1 MNKLPI
7 INLNSVSSESISTLS
22 DANSKSAQSVLEQQF
37 LARNI
42 SLKSDSVSMEVEI
55 NGRWQTIRL
64 AIEPQTQKLELPE
77 AQVTLDETGLKLTLQ
92 TPKYGIQIK
101 AADQLLTLMN
111 FLKSDSIGANIT
123 THAEAKLSPASLQL
137 PKLDIN
143 LAINPSL
150 AKMLSAEPKLIAQLR
165 ANTSQLSLTVNDRFD
180 EQLLLQPISKH
191 KIAQSLAN
199 STPSILLNFSEK
211 TPKIQ
216 HPLTK
221 AVLSLI
227 NVEKLPSQSEANIW
241 RTATPVATMNGL
253 EISEKPK
260 QYAIQLKHSA
270 KSMLAQTTNLSR
282 ADSSTPLKSNLSYDK
297 PLLDVSLNDVKQ
309 AIRAA
314 LQKIIQAPFM
324 FTNNKSIKAAS
335 PTLLN
340 YPLPASKLPSLNK
353 GKDFLP
359 FIYPEAKN
367 SKADP
372 IVQLFAQIKQIV
384 STAPQLTITTPLKVP
399 THLQVTSHVSIDTK
413 QTEKVVSNSKTVNI
427 ENPQKSQT
435 NTPSNQAL
443 LKGKQ
448 LAQHIDKNVNVENTT
463 QQKKDLSQQLAKPL
477 TNENSLSKSEQS
489 QTQKPT
495 INILKVGSQ
504 TANSSN
510 TQATQSLQ
518 KQMGK
523 TLAEGKN
530 STTTDVQNS
539 FQRIAKSTVE
549 LNSVNTPGTHSTPK
563 AAQVNSTSQSSLQQ
577 TLSPSENKMSEPS
590 QTKEA
595 PFTSAIKNHY
605 APTGNIEKQLMTPFM
620 LEPNT
625 HKLNKAK
632 LEISSEQINKLVNFK
647 ESKSPD
653 LTRLVHQAFA
663 RMIDEKQH
671 SISQIFNELNLP
683 PAINAGLNQPLVNS
697 NLQTSGLLNNV
708 EKLLMTFL
716 SSSKLVQSEGNDQQ
730 VEAKFDALL
739 KTLQPNFKAQNLSQ
753 LQQQLPNLNSP
764 LINELVQINN
774 SLQHNM
780 TQSIN
785 QSQNQSSDAQ
795 LLISLFLPTK
805 LPDNCKQTHLQVGNY
820 KKPAKGNL
828 PEKTVWY
835 IRLNFDYA
843 SAGKLSVQA
852 ELMDKSLEC
861 QITGSST
868 QVCTLAEPHLDT
880 LRRKLCAHGLQVGD
894 IELTEDG
901 AKAEQF
907 FNQHAIV
914 NIQV

>member
-64 AIEPQTQKLELPE
+64 TIEPQTQKLELPE
-77 AQVTLDETGLKLTLQ
+77 AQVTLDATGLKLTLQ

-180 EQLLLQPISKH
+180 EQLLQQPISKH

-241 RTATPVATMNGL
+241 RSAIPVATMNGL

-282 ADSSTPLKSNLSYDK
+282 ADLSTPLKSNLSYDK

-309 AIRAA
+309 AVRAA

-335 PTLLN
+335 PTQLN
-340 YPLPASKLPSLNK
+340 NPLPANKLPSLNNS
-353 GKDFLP
+353 KDSLP

-367 SKADP
+367 AKNAKNDP
-372 IVQLFAQIKQIV
+372 IVQLFAQIKQTV
-384 STAPQLTITTPLKVP
+384 STVSQFAITIPLKVP
-399 THLQVTSHVSIDTK
+399 NHLQNTSHGSLNTTQTTQTTQTK
-413 QTEKVVSNSKTVNI
+413 QAEKVISYAKTANI

-435 NTPSNQAL
+435 NPPSNQAL

-448 LAQHIDKNVNVENTT
+448 LAQHIDKKVNVENTT
-463 QQKKDLSQQLAKPL
+463 LQKKDLSQQLAKPL

-495 INILKVGSQ
+495 INMLKVGSQ

-549 LNSVNTPGTHSTPK
+549 LNSVNTSGTHSTPK

-625 HKLNKAK
+625 HKLDKAK
-632 LEISSEQINKLVNFK
+632 LEISSEQINKLANFK

-764 LINELVQINN
+764 LMNELVQINN

-780 TQSIN
+780 SQSIN
-785 QSQNQSSDAQ
+785 QPQNQSSDAQ

-820 KKPAKGNL
+820 KNQRRG
-828 PEKTVWY
+828 
-835 IRLNFDYA
+835 I
-843 SAGKLSVQA
+843 
-852 ELMDKSLEC
+852 C
-861 QITGSST
+861 QRKRSGI
-868 QVCTLAEPHLDT
+868 LD
-880 LRRKLCAHGLQVGD
+880 
-894 IELTEDG
+894 
-901 AKAEQF
+901 
-907 FNQHAIV
+907 
-914 NIQV
+914 